1 MTTLMINQRR
11 KLILAKASS
20 HICLTS
26 AEPVINHQNL
36 MKEQDQRL
44 ENEVNAD
51 LEFIRNQD
59 NFHEMN
65 GDARYIDSAQEDSE
79 FVDATQTQLVNVPNE
94 DIEEGEVNADGRND
108 IPTRIQQDMEFL
120 KQSWENIA
128 EDEDAEARLLV
139 ELNQEHDGDMQQ
151 HGIDTDGF
159 QLVASKQQ
167 KKEQRKLQNLN
178 RGVYQTRSRKVVHS
192 KPFK

>member
-1 MTTLMINQRR
+1 MINQRR

-108 IPTRIQQDMEFL
+108 IPTRIQQDM
-120 KQSWENIA
+120 
-128 EDEDAEARLLV
+128 
-139 ELNQEHDGDMQQ
+139 
-151 HGIDTDGF
+151 
-159 QLVASKQQ
+159 
-167 KKEQRKLQNLN
+167 
-178 RGVYQTRSRKVVHS
+178 GVFETVLGKYSGG
-192 KPFK
+192 

>member
-1 MTTLMINQRR
+1 M
-11 KLILAKASS
+11 
-20 HICLTS
+20 
-26 AEPVINHQNL
+26 
-36 MKEQDQRL
+36 
-44 ENEVNAD
+44 
-51 LEFIRNQD
+51 
-59 NFHEMN
+59 
-65 GDARYIDSAQEDSE
+65 
-79 FVDATQTQLVNVPNE
+79 
-94 DIEEGEVNADGRND
+94 
-108 IPTRIQQDMEFL
+108 